1 MPSNANRSLQ
11 KAIKDFDANFKAVI
25 QAGVS
30 STYESAIILAE
41 EGAKK
46 ARELVDHPGS
56 YKPYYDKDG
65 NLRMSSRPGEPPASG
80 PDYPLYKSIYATI
93 RTRRNFNPAI
103 SSFGATAPYSEKME
117 FGTSRVS
124 PRPFLRPALQYLST
138 VSNGIVLSRFGQAMA
153 RKAKKQRPR
162 TVTIV
167 LGDKE

>member
-1 MPSNANRSLQ
+1 MSKANISLQ
-11 KAIKDFDANFKAVI
+11 KAIKDFDNNFKAVI
-25 QAGVS
+25 QAGVA
-30 STYESAIILAE
+30 STYESAIELANV
-41 EGAKK
+41 GADK

-80 PDYPLYKSIYATI
+80 PDYPLYKSIYSKI

-124 PRPFLRPALQYLST
+124 PRPFLRPAMQFVST
-138 VSNGIVLSRFGQAMA
+138 ISNEVTFRRFTAAMIK
-153 RKAKKQRPR
+153 RAKKQRPK
-162 TVTIV
+162 TVNIII
-167 LGDKE
+167 GKG

>member
-1 MPSNANRSLQ
+1 VSKANTSLQ
-11 KAIKDFDANFKAVI
+11 KAIKDFDNNFKAVI

-30 STYESAIILAE
+30 STYESAIELANI
-41 EGAKK
+41 GADK

-56 YKPYYDKDG
+56 YRPYYDKDG

-80 PDYPLYKSIYATI
+80 PDYPLYKSIYSKI

-124 PRPFLRPALQYLST
+124 PRPFLRPAMQFVST
-138 VSNGIVLSRFGQAMA
+138 VSNQVTLQRFAGAMMK
-153 RKAKKQRPR
+153 KAKKQRPK
-162 TVTIV
+162 TVNVVI
-167 LGDKE
+167 GEG

>member
-1 MPSNANRSLQ
+1 MSKANISLQ
-11 KAIKDFDANFKAVI
+11 KAIKDFDNNFKAVI
-25 QAGVS
+25 QAGVA
-30 STYESAIILAE
+30 STYESAIELANI
-41 EGAKK
+41 GADK

-80 PDYPLYKSIYATI
+80 PDYPLYKSIYSRI

-124 PRPFLRPALQYLST
+124 PRPFLRPAMQFVST
-138 VSNGIVLSRFGQAMA
+138 VSNQVTFQRFTAAMIK
-153 RKAKKQRPR
+153 KAKKQRPK
-162 TVTIV
+162 TVNIIV
-167 LGDKE
+167 GEG